1 MIVKVHVASAF
12 SKHNAGGNKAGVV
25 FVKEPLT
32 NRNKKEIAKELGY
45 AETAFVTSSERAD
58 YKIEY
63 FTPKEEVDLCGH
75 ATIATFSVLMHLE
88 QLTKSKYTIETKS
101 GVLNIEINDEMIFME
116 QTAPV
121 FYEVLSKEE
130 LKECFE
136 IGAIN
141 NDYQIQIV
149 STGLK
154 DILIPIK
161 SEQLLNELEPNFE
174 KIKELSAEYQVIGTH
189 LYAIEGER
197 IVCRN
202 FAPLY
207 DINEEAA
214 TGTSNG
220 ALACYLFEKH
230 SIHKELYVFE
240 QGASLKSLSEIL
252 VKLKQNDQQK
262 ISHVYVGGRGYY
274 YEEKTLELD

>member
-12 SKHNAGGNKAGVV
+12 SKNNAGGNNAGVV
-25 FVKEPLT
+25 FMTEPLT
-32 NRNKKEIAKELGY
+32 NKNKKEIAKELGY
-45 AETAFVTSSERAD
+45 AETAFVTSSEIAD

-75 ATIATFSVLMHLE
+75 ATIATFSVLMHLG
-88 QLTKSKYTIETKS
+88 QLAKEEYTIETKS

-116 QTAPV
+116 QTAPT

-130 LKECFE
+130 LTECFE
-136 IGAIN
+136 IDTIKD
-141 NDYQIQIV
+141 DYPIQIV

-161 SEQLLNELEPNFE
+161 SEQRLNELEPDFD

-189 LYAIEGER
+189 LYAIEDER
-197 IVCRN
+197 IICRN

-240 QGASLKSLSEIL
+240 QGASLNSLSEIL
-252 VKLKQNDQQK
+252 VKLKQNEQQK
-262 ISHVYVGGRGYY
+262 ISHVYVGGKGYY
-274 YEEKTLELD
+274 CEEKNLDL